1 MGYVSKISSIG
12 DAVTTL
18 TFEHYE
24 DFMRY
29 EGRLVDAYETTPS
42 RQIGFTEQ
50 EYYYLCIL
58 VGHLKP
64 GGKVVQSLLDKF
76 DLPLDC
82 EDYDKL
88 NVESEHGCNV
98 LKLNEEENV

>member
-1 MGYVSKISSIG
+1 MGYVSKTNSMG
-12 DAVTTL
+12 DAVSTL
-18 TFEHYE
+18 TFERYE
-24 DFMRY
+24 DFLRY
-29 EGRLVDAYETTPS
+29 ERLDRLADDTS
-42 RQIGFTEQ
+42 RQIAFTEK

-64 GGKVVQSLLDKF
+64 GDEVVQSLLDKF

-88 NVESEHGCNV
+88 TIESESGCNV
-98 LKLNEEENV
+98 LKLNEEKSV